1 MQQVGDDGTGHGDR
15 LIACLVQRRDIQVSG
30 HHAGI
35 AVIDVT
41 FERQQLHTVQACP
54 VMMNGRQRIMGIF
67 GGIAMS
73 GEMLGDR
80 QDALPFQPTGIRK
93 PFVSHRL
100 RILAEGAEADHRVV
114 GIAVDIHI
122 GCEIDMDSHLLA
134 LPGDFLAV
142 FGYQA
147 VILNRP
153 QHHVLRETGRTGE
166 AHGKSPFAVQRHEHR
181 DTGGFLQAV
190 RHLGLRDRIT
200 FMEKDAADLYLI
212 DITHQALHIAGVG
225 FRVGD
230 DHKEL
235 PDTFVITHR
244 IEDGVHPVIH
254 FLLVHCPVK
263 VRCRLC
269 NSGKNGNTNK

>member
-35 AVIDVT
+35 AVIDIT
-41 FERQQLHTVQACP
+41 LERQQLHTVQACP

-114 GIAVDIHI
+114 GIAVDI
-122 GCEIDMDSHLLA
+122 
-134 LPGDFLAV
+134 
-142 FGYQA
+142 
-147 VILNRP
+147 ILNRP
-153 QHHVLRETGRTGE
+153 QQHVLRETGRTGE

-225 FRVGD
+225 FRVRD

-263 VRCRLC
+263 VRRRLC
-269 NSGKNGNTNK
+269 DSGKNGNTTK

>member
-1 MQQVGDDGTGHGDR
+1 
-15 LIACLVQRRDIQVSG
+15 
-30 HHAGI
+30 
-35 AVIDVT
+35 
-41 FERQQLHTVQACP
+41 
-54 VMMNGRQRIMGIF
+54 MMNGRQRIMGIF

-73 GEMLGDR
+73 WEMLGDR

-122 GCEIDMDSHLLA
+122 GCELIWIPISFA

-166 AHGKSPFAVQRHEHR
+166 AHGSPHSPSS
-181 DTGGFLQAV
+181 DTSIGTREAFCRAV

-263 VRCRLC
+263 VRRRLC
-269 NSGKNGNTNK
+269 DSGKNGNTTKIKKIYIFFIERV